1 MCVLYLQGRMLAL
14 NAEGGGQIETSCH
27 QREENQACQPT

>member
-14 NAEGGGQIETSCH
+14 NAEGGGQIETSYH
-27 QREENQACQPT
+27 QGEENQACQPT